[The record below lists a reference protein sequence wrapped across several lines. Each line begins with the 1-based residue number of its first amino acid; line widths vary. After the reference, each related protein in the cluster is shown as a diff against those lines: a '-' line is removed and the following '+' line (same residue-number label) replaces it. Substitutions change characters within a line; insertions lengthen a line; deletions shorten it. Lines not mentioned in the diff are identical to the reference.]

1 LVVTSDGRF
10 AYTANAG
17 SADVSQYAIASN
29 GAVSLVGTGANG
41 ATAAGPVDLDVSDGD
56 GFLYVLSSG
65 AGAISAFSVDPSDGS
80 LTSIAGVS
88 GLASG
93 YAGLVAV

>member
-1 LVVTSDGRF
+1 
-10 AYTANAG
+10 
-17 SADVSQYAIASN
+17 
-29 GAVSLVGTGANG
+29 
-41 ATAAGPVDLDVSDGD
+41 VSDGD
-56 GFLYVLSSG
+56 DFLYVLSSG
-65 AGAISAFSVDPSDGS
+65 AGAISAFSVDPGDGS